1 MSQTIEE
8 IRSSLAFI
16 LRKLEN
22 IESKIEIQEKDIKAY
37 IGRCPES
44 IYSNSLLIVAGL
56 KSTRTSFELLRDKID
71 EISGPAVTLV
81 KECNL

>member
-16 LRKLEN
+16 FKKLEN

-37 IGRCPES
+37 IGSCPES

-56 KSTRTSFELLRDKID
+56 KSTRTSFELLKGKID
-71 EISGPAVTLV
+71 ELSRPAVTLV
-81 KECNL
+81 KGGNL